1 MPYYQPNNPFIKQST
16 CACGT
21 PGCDCNSP
29 LEKRKKKRK
38 KSNEPRKTTKG
49 KGRNFR
55 TVEEGAG
62 MTEAGVRKYKAKNKG
77 SKLQTAVT
85 EKNPSKKDAARRRS
99 FCARSRS
106 WKGKRGRAARRRWRC

>member
-99 FCARSRS
+99 FCARSRG
-106 WKGKRGRAARRRWRC
+106 WKGERGRAARRRWRC